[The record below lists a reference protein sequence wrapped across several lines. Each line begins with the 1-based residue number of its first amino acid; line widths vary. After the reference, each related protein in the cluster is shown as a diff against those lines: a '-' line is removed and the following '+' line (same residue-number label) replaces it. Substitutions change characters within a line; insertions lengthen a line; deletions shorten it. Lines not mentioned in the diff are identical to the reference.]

1 MKQNSQY
8 RQEGRSLTKGKILNI
23 FLISLVF
30 SVAVGL
36 ISSVGSAFAPQI
48 DWETMTVIS
57 EGVPGL
63 DLLFSVLVFVLG
75 TYVTYNLT
83 KVFIQVTKNENP
95 QIEESLIV
103 AFKEQPVKA
112 PLLGF
117 IEGIFLSLWTLLL
130 IVPGFVKTYSYA
142 LSTFILVNEPDIDAV
157 AAITK
162 SRQLMDGKKLQLFL
176 LDLSYIGWYVLSLFT
191 FGILTIWVASW
202 HQTARTLFFQDA
214 YKA

>member
-36 ISSVGSAFAPQI
+36 ISSVGSVFAPQI

-83 KVFIQVTKNENP
+83 KVFIQVTKNEKP

-117 IEGIFLSLWTLLL
+117 IEGIFLSLWTLLF
-130 IVPGFVKTYSYA
+130 IVPGFIKTYSYA

-176 LDLSYIGWYVLSLFT
+176 LDLSYIGWYVLSLLT
-191 FGILTIWVASW
+191 LGILTIWVASW